1 MGSVPQASGNGNLA
15 ARVSFFVDKRL
26 GSCFTTCQP
35 FADSYLNQHGN
46 LWPPRVMVIWIH
58 HVNTNYALTEMPEV
72 ELAIGADHAGFEL
85 KGQLIPWLR
94 SLGHEVVD
102 LGAHELDPEDDYPD
116 FAATVAEAVQSG
128 RFERGIIVCGSGV
141 GASITANKVPGVRAC
156 LCHDTYTAHQG
167 VEHDQMNVV
176 CLGGRVIGIELS
188 KEILTAFLSANFI
201 PEPRFQRRLDKLIA
215 VEKGLRGDAS
225 G

>member
-1 MGSVPQASGNGNLA
+1 M
-15 ARVSFFVDKRL
+15 
-26 GSCFTTCQP
+26 
-35 FADSYLNQHGN
+35 
-46 LWPPRVMVIWIH
+46 
-58 HVNTNYALTEMPEV
+58 

-85 KGQLIPWLR
+85 KEQLVPWLR

-102 LGAHELDPEDDYPD
+102 LGAHEMDPDDDYPD
-116 FAATVAEAVQSG
+116 FAAAVAEVVQSG
-128 RFERGIIVCGSGV
+128 RFERGIVVCGSGV

-188 KEILTAFLSANFI
+188 KEILAAFLSANFI

-225 G
+225 GQEH